1 MRSSVFYAK
10 KGTTLKKNSS
20 PPVVTDISYDHCSVA
35 TRAVQSIGF
44 RIYSEKAKVIHDMM
58 TSQGVPGLKK

>member
-10 KGTTLKKNSS
+10 KGTSLK

-35 TRAVQSIGF
+35 TGAVQSLGV
-44 RIYSEKAKVIHDMM
+44 RIYSEKAKVIHDMI